1 MASIWQSATVAI
13 VRPFRALGCVRIMP
27 ADTHIPVTAE
37 TREELRALKQPGQ
50 TYDDLLRALTQ
61 QQRRQELQRRLRK
74 LEDADSGELTRLS
87 DA

>member
-1 MASIWQSATVAI
+1 MYI
-13 VRPFRALGCVRIMP
+13 RIMP

-50 TYDDLLRALTQ
+50 TYDDLLRALAQ

>member
-1 MASIWQSATVAI
+1 
-13 VRPFRALGCVRIMP
+13 MP

-50 TYDDLLRALTQ
+50 TYDGLLRALTQ
-61 QQRRQELQRRLRK
+61 QQRRLRK